1 MQIEIDTVDLQNT
14 LEQLYDRKV
23 KLVAYASADGL
34 DTLVLEGHEEDLFN
48 FYLES
53 FNPFNE
59 WTKYRRSK
67 IRVFCSHTY
76 KVNTNTNG

>member
-23 KLVAYASADGL
+23 KLVAYVSADGL
-34 DTLVLEGHEEDLFN
+34 DTLVLEGNEEDLFN

-59 WTKYRRSK
+59 WTNTDVVRSEFFAHILTK
-67 IRVFCSHTY
+67 QIR
-76 KVNTNTNG
+76 

>member
-34 DTLVLEGHEEDLFN
+34 DTLVLEGNEEDLFN

-59 WTKYRRSK
+59 WELSTDVVRSEFFAHILK
-67 IRVFCSHTY
+67 
-76 KVNTNTNG
+76 K

>member
-34 DTLVLEGHEEDLFN
+34 DTLG
-48 FYLES
+48 
-53 FNPFNE
+53 
-59 WTKYRRSK
+59 TRRTRGRS
-67 IRVFCSHTY
+67 I
-76 KVNTNTNG
+76 

>member
-1 MQIEIDTVDLQNT
+1 MQVEIDTVDLQNT

-23 KLVAYASADGL
+23 KLVAYASVDGL
-34 DTLVLEGHEEDLFN
+34 DTLVLEGNEEDLFN

-59 WTKYRRSK
+59 WTSTDVVRSEFFAHILTK
-67 IRVFCSHTY
+67 
-76 KVNTNTNG
+76 